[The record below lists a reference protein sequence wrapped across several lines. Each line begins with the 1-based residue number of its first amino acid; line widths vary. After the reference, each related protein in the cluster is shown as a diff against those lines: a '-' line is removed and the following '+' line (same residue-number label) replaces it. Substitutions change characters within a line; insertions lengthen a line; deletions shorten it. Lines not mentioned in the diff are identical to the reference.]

1 MSRRFAAGSLFRRAR
16 ALAVAPI
23 AVLALSA
30 TRCESGVA
38 PSRPERLGATQVFP
52 GVSLPFEVR
61 RFTHHIEVQGT
72 LHPPCAPFD
81 WYTGFS
87 ASSEP
92 GDALWLALYT
102 APRGDCAQDVVETL
116 GYRATIVGVRPG
128 DTYDLEVLHRWAP
141 PGGEMADTLKFRERI
156 VLPEVQPRTR

>member
-1 MSRRFAAGSLFRRAR
+1 MNPRFTRDSWSRRAR
-16 ALAVAPI
+16 VLAAVPI

-52 GVSLPFEVR
+52 GESLPFEVR
-61 RFTHHIEVQGT
+61 RFTHHVEVQGT

-87 ASSEP
+87 ASTDP

-128 DTYDLEVLHRWAP
+128 ASYDLEVRHRWTP
-141 PGGEMADTLKFRERI
+141 PDGEMADTLKFRERI
-156 VLPEVQPRTR
+156 VLPEVQPRNR